1 MNNLNLEEWN
11 YTDTKT
17 INCPFTAVT
26 GEAIYTACAENYRA
40 ASFKVTNTSSSTA
53 AAKFNVQYKIVN
65 ASGTVT
71 DWTNSSIV
79 GSVIAPGVS
88 LVTTN
93 NLQILEGQKIEWRYE
108 SVKTTETFTGVW
120 TEDTTSA
127 YVNCVID
134 VTVTNIMGSCDSGSQ
149 LSTRSLQNNE
159 SLNTI

>member
-1 MNNLNLEEWN
+1 M
-11 YTDTKT
+11 
-17 INCPFTAVT
+17 
-26 GEAIYTACAENYRA
+26 
-40 ASFKVTNTSSSTA
+40 
-53 AAKFNVQYKIVN
+53 N

-108 SVKTTETFTGVW
+108 SVKTTEAFTGVW

-134 VTVTNIMGSCDSGSQ
+134 VTVVNIMGSCD
-149 LSTRSLQNNE
+149 LSL
-159 SLNTI
+159 IHI